1 VDFLDLNEVPFDI
14 NEEPG
19 ILPPNYFTQLL
30 DEAIDESPQPPVNT
44 HAPVVNVEPAATN
57 TYSGPLVATT
67 NTTTIAQDGNEDE
80 ASSQPNDPHVG
91 MRYDT
96 LEGAKEHYN
105 AHAARKGFSVKVN
118 SSRRSTIT
126 GEKQK
131 QQFTC
136 NKFRRPRKDDG
147 GAELQVD
154 VGPIPDSVSEDE
166 ADIENAELA
175 SVVADLAAQGR
186 KEKAPKKRK
195 RENIVHTFCKAQ
207 MVVKLIDGRW
217 EVIHFVPEHNHP
229 LIHKPSLTKYLR
241 SHQGMPKEEK
251 EFVKNLHNTNLTA
264 GKFFSF
270 DTANICMLH
279 V

>member
-1 VDFLDLNEVPFDI
+1 
-14 NEEPG
+14 
-19 ILPPNYFTQLL
+19 
-30 DEAIDESPQPPVNT
+30 VNT